1 MHSLTSNT
9 YFFQTA
15 DTVTTM
21 TLKDARNGNEFL
33 ISSSKE
39 FSMLLNVIG
48 WFFHL
53 KEEKENNVKLVRL
66 PTKKH
71 IGNSSGNSVAF
82 CSNTEQKSCEQN
94 INNLFRQLCPEQIN
108 RNCGSL
114 LKTWVSIKKNMT
126 LTLQLEILCS
136 IWKKFPTKWAP
147 QNFRLLGLPWNCNFF
162 QI

>member
-1 MHSLTSNT
+1 MNTSTYFFWKKMHSLTSNT

-53 KEEKENNVKLVRL
+53 KEKKENNVKLVRL

-108 RNCGSL
+108 RNCGLESL
-114 LKTWVSIKKNMT
+114 SKRIWLWLYNWKYYVVFEKNF
-126 LTLQLEILCS
+126 LQSGRPRILG
-136 IWKKFPTKWAP
+136 F
-147 QNFRLLGLPWNCNFF
+147 
-162 QI
+162 